1 MFFGFHPE
9 SGPLY
14 VMAEGLIY
22 GKFVAQAISAG
33 QALPLKGHSAIGFT
47 QIRICQRPHPSQI
60 SASDSLKDQGE
71 EASEDPLLGSVQM
84 MLPLHHW
91 QEFLDQLSDQ
101 GGWGETQSQR
111 LHKQMTQMSQTG
123 HFACPHLKKS
133 LSAPMIM
140 GILNVT
146 PDSFSDGGQHHHLD
160 LALVQAEKMCQ
171 NGADLI
177 DIGGESTRPGAQEI
191 SLDVEKQRVL
201 PVIAQIR
208 QSDNKLLQKAYLSLD
223 TRHSQIMIDGLSAGV
238 NAINDVMALQGP
250 GSLKLLAKRTEPV
263 MLMHM
268 QGNPE
273 TMQNKPN
280 YQSVLLDIYD
290 WLEKRLAVCQQAGI
304 SLDRIVID
312 PGIGFGKSVIDNFK
326 LMRHIRLFHG
336 LGAPI
341 LLGASRKSFIAHI
354 GAHHGIEWPADQ
366 RLAGSL
372 WAVQTGLA
380 QAVQIFRVHDVL
392 ETDQLR
398 KIWQAGQTQ

>member
-22 GKFVAQAISAG
+22 GKFVAQAISSG
-33 QALPLKGHSAIGFT
+33 QAMSLKGHSAIGFT
-47 QIRICQRPHPSQI
+47 QIRICQRPHPSQL
-60 SASDSLKDQGE
+60 SEVSDGEDQ
-71 EASEDPLLGSVQM
+71 SDDLLLGSVQM

-101 GGWGETQSQR
+101 GSWGETQSQR

-123 HFACPHLKKS
+123 SFACPYLRKS

-146 PDSFSDGGQHHHLD
+146 PDSFSDGGQNQSVD
-160 LALVQAEKMCQ
+160 IAVAQAEKMCQ

-191 SLDVEKQRVL
+191 SLETEKQRVL
-201 PVIAQIR
+201 PVITGIR
-208 QSDNKLLQKAYLSLD
+208 HADNKLLQKAYLSLD
-223 TRHSQIMIDGLSAGV
+223 TRHSQIMADGLSAGV
-238 NAINDVMALQGP
+238 NAVNDVMALQGT
-250 GSLKLLAKRTEPV
+250 GSLKLLAKQSVPV
-263 MLMHM
+263 MIMHM
-268 QGNPE
+268 QGRPE
-273 TMQNKPN
+273 TMQQKPV

-290 WLEKRLAVCQQAGI
+290 WLEKRLEDCKRAGI

-312 PGIGFGKSVIDNFK
+312 PGVGFGKSVIDNFK

-336 LGAPI
+336 LGAPV

-354 GAHHGIEWPADQ
+354 GAHHGLDWPADQ

-372 WAVQTGLA
+372 WAVQTGLE
-380 QAVQIFRVHDVL
+380 QAVQIFRVHDVP